1 LPSRLGQ
8 RCARRLDLDEH
19 RIEWVVDEHIDFASG
34 LVALEAP
41 IAALSAVQ
49 PGLQEFQDDEVLEDR
64 AAIHRQGNE
73 DFVSPEGVRVA
84 PALEFLKTLV

>member
-1 LPSRLGQ
+1 
-8 RCARRLDLDEH
+8 
-19 RIEWVVDEHIDFASG
+19 
-34 LVALEAP
+34 
-41 IAALSAVQ
+41 VQ